1 MPSGKREAE
10 RKGNPPV
17 NTGSSPNSDGRANN
31 TMEEANEPAGGSGA
45 CYCPPLAF
53 RPDMDSVGWLER
65 LEDFFS
71 ASRVPPSDHG
81 VQYAQEVAEVG
92 RRAGVS
98 ERDLLARG
106 ITSKQ
111 AYMAMLLQEPSTLA
125 EAWKL
130 VSKVMRAG
138 EDFHQGR
145 QLHTS
150 NPKPEK
156 AEATQSIDN
165 LIREMRK
172 ISLKLEKQEPTASGR
187 PGTRRVL
194 SMAGLQ
200 ADETSCVNDHLRRRA
215 LGEGDGDDTACG
227 WSTNAHQRSGG
238 GAVAT
243 GPLEGRVPVMV
254 VRNLV
259 IPDVLGTNFFDYFV
273 RTVDWQTQEITMMD
287 GSKGVGFDEGAGA
300 DGPDDWTRARVDR
313 AECSA
318 RTDLG
323 RTSYVQHR
331 IETGGAQLM
340 KLSPRR
346 LPQAQ
351 REVVDQLFREMLH
364 AGKDG
369 SPRFCVDH
377 RRLNAMTRVDAQPS
391 PPIDDTLD
399 ALAGVKWFNT
409 LDLASG
415 YWQVEVAESREKTA
429 FSTPLGLF
437 QFLVMP
443 FGLCNALATFQRL
456 MEKALR
462 GLTSREDGGGPGEV
476 HASVP
481 EGSPAVS
488 GTGVLLQEVCQ
499 EFRRRG
505 ESIASPDKESFPILC
520 HPHFDHTFLV
530 DVDASEDAIGAVL
543 SQQGEQGPP
552 GVVALLTT
560 SGHTSMGQVACWLE
574 KLAEFDFEVVHCPG
588 KRHQN
593 ADALSR
599 RACRQCGSGDDCSD
613 VHVAAMALQS
623 ASPVGRWKKEVAE
636 LTQVQEW
643 IEKEKWPPLAPDG
656 SLCMKSPWSQRGRIV
671 LQEATVYRTWEIPS
685 TGESRRSKNSGE
697 SAPALLLPPTAGRR
711 GRLVL
716 NVSDVRR
723 SRDPNSE
730 IASPYTA
737 AAVNGV
743 FCRYGAPETLHYDQS
758 RNFEY
763 ELVKEECHLF
773 GVTKTRATAYHP
785 QSDGLVERMNRTLLD
800 MLAKASIDHPEDW
813 DVHLDWSRSVRQ
825 RALTTSGPD
834 VRSADGHTKVIR
846 KKAGREQRRQKAW
859 EDRKAYGPVYESGD
873 QRKLDWNTYRVEKI
887 GGGREQMVVHFDGLK
902 PTTALIKEKEPK
914 GDNGRGERRGDQ
926 PGSKI
931 SYGTQKVSTGRA
943 LYEGESGVAHADRA
957 INSISPEN
965 EAEERSLPLVTNKR
979 NILTACCL
987 IVTMPSGKREAERK
1001 GNPPVSTALSP
1012 SSDVRANKTMED
1024 ANEPARGSVVERLN
1038 CGYIRWLNE
1047 DKESSSV
1054 YLEQSTVS
1062 GRKFYYE
1069 EILPEMIQCFLVNE
1083 ELSTE
1088 TALESLLAGVKDYE
1102 SWIDMIINA
1111 EASETTNYKFV
1122 IGLKNEGYFWGTDN
1136 TLAEVRKQTAAVLLK
1151 LSVKLKRG
1159 CLLSAGTEFSNMSS
1173 TDRSTIPKMEFSGP
1187 EMICNLQTQP
1197 ARDVLQTLASKY
1209 GFKVTYM
1216 VGTRG
1221 KQQSVPDA
1229 LYIGIRKFRCDD
1241 RNVGKI
1247 KEGIQNGMLSIY
1259 VRVVV
1264 AIRSVS

>member
-17 NTGSSPNSDGRANN
+17 NTGPSPNSDGRANN
-31 TMEEANEPAGGSGA
+31 TMKEANEPAGGSGA

-111 AYMAMLLQEPSTLA
+111 AYMAMRLQEPSTLA

-130 VSKVMRAG
+130 
-138 EDFHQGR
+138 
-145 QLHTS
+145 
-150 NPKPEK
+150 
-156 AEATQSIDN
+156 
-165 LIREMRK
+165 
-172 ISLKLEKQEPTASGR
+172 SGR

-227 WSTNAHQRSGG
+227 WSSNVHQRSGG

-259 IPDVLGTNFFDYFV
+259 IPDVLGTNFFDSFV

-313 AECSA
+313 ADEA
-318 RTDLG
+318 DLG
-323 RTSYVQHR
+323 RTNYVQHR
-331 IETGGAQLM
+331 IETGGAHLM

-364 AGKDG
+364 AGVIEPASGSWSLRVVLVRKKDG

-377 RRLNAMTRVDAQPS
+377 RRQNALTRVDAQPI
-391 PPIDDTLD
+391 PRIDDTLD
-399 ALAGVKWFNT
+399 ALAGVKWFST

-443 FGLCNALATFQRL
+443 FRLCNALATFQQEEHLERL
-456 MEKALR
+456 EKVLSR
-462 GLTSREDGGGPGEV
+462 LQSVGLKIKPAKCQLMRRVPGPRCDAAWGWYRSREDGGGPGED

-481 EGSPAVS
+481 EGSPGVS
-488 GTGVLLQEVCQ
+488 GTGVLLQEK
-499 EFRRRG
+499 G
-505 ESIASPDKESFPILC
+505 EKWRWCLKEKEAFIRLKHALVSFPILC
-520 HPHFDHTFLV
+520 HPHFDRTFLV

-543 SQQGEQGPP
+543 SQQGERGGRVRQPLALTGGAELLRDAEGVAGPSLVYSP
-552 GVVALLTT
+552 LPAIPLWDRLPAGWKN
-560 SGHTSMGQVACWLE
+560 WLSST
-574 KLAEFDFEVVHCPG
+574 L
-588 KRHQN
+588 
-593 ADALSR
+593 
-599 RACRQCGSGDDCSD
+599 RQCGSGDDSSD

-623 ASPVGRWKKEVAE
+623 ASSVGRWQKEDAE
-636 LTQVQEW
+636 LMQVQEW

-656 SLCMKSPWSQRGRIV
+656 SLWMKRPWSQRGRIV
-671 LQEATVYRTWEIPS
+671 LQEATVYRTWEIPN
-685 TGESRRSKNSGE
+685 TGESRLLPVIPRCSKNPGE

-723 SRDPNSE
+723 SRDPKSE
-730 IASPYTA
+730 IASPHTA
-737 AAVNGV
+737 AAVAGGVPLPNAEARKVAAALVNGV

-763 ELVKEECHLF
+763 ELVKEVCHLF

-800 MLAKASIDHPEDW
+800 MLAKASIDHPED
-813 DVHLDWSRSVRQ
+813 
-825 RALTTSGPD
+825 
-834 VRSADGHTKVIR
+834 
-846 KKAGREQRRQKAW
+846 
-859 EDRKAYGPVYESGD
+859 
-873 QRKLDWNTYRVEKI
+873 
-887 GGGREQMVVHFDGLK
+887 
-902 PTTALIKEKEPK
+902 
-914 GDNGRGERRGDQ
+914 
-926 PGSKI
+926 
-931 SYGTQKVSTGRA
+931 
-943 LYEGESGVAHADRA
+943 
-957 INSISPEN
+957 
-965 EAEERSLPLVTNKR
+965 
-979 NILTACCL
+979 
-987 IVTMPSGKREAERK
+987 
-1001 GNPPVSTALSP
+1001 
-1012 SSDVRANKTMED
+1012 
-1024 ANEPARGSVVERLN
+1024 
-1038 CGYIRWLNE
+1038 
-1047 DKESSSV
+1047 
-1054 YLEQSTVS
+1054 
-1062 GRKFYYE
+1062 
-1069 EILPEMIQCFLVNE
+1069 
-1083 ELSTE
+1083 
-1088 TALESLLAGVKDYE
+1088 
-1102 SWIDMIINA
+1102 
-1111 EASETTNYKFV
+1111 
-1122 IGLKNEGYFWGTDN
+1122 
-1136 TLAEVRKQTAAVLLK
+1136 
-1151 LSVKLKRG
+1151 
-1159 CLLSAGTEFSNMSS
+1159 
-1173 TDRSTIPKMEFSGP
+1173 
-1187 EMICNLQTQP
+1187 
-1197 ARDVLQTLASKY
+1197 
-1209 GFKVTYM
+1209 
-1216 VGTRG
+1216 
-1221 KQQSVPDA
+1221 
-1229 LYIGIRKFRCDD
+1229 
-1241 RNVGKI
+1241 
-1247 KEGIQNGMLSIY
+1247 
-1259 VRVVV
+1259 
-1264 AIRSVS
+1264 